1 VTILDQANVLRNR
14 IKYKDEK
21 VGRLSRVIAIAS
33 GKGGVGKTNI
43 ALNLAISLKRS
54 GVSVI
59 LLDFDFGLAD
69 AEILFGRASEYTLL
83 DVFRSE
89 RSLKD
94 VILNGPAGIKFISG
108 GAGVSELANISRPQ
122 MNYVLRGL
130 KYLDERFDYVIV
142 DAGSGSGESV
152 VNFARAAREVFII
165 TTPEPPSVSD
175 AIGLIKAVGTGAR
188 FNLIVNKA
196 ESNMEGLEILKKM
209 REVSNI
215 KYIGALPTDNSLI
228 KAVKKQIPVTILF
241 PNSKFSQ
248 KINKISDQLR
258 GMEESGVINYL
269 KKLFQSGSDD

>member
-1 VTILDQANVLRNR
+1 MIILDQANVLRNR
-14 IKYKDEK
+14 INEK
-21 VGRLSRVIAIAS
+21 AVPLRRVITIAS

-54 GVSVI
+54 GASVI

-69 AEILFGRASEYTLL
+69 AEILFGRVSEYTLA

-94 VILNGPAGIKFISG
+94 AIITGPAGIKLISG
-108 GAGVSELANISRPQ
+108 GAGDPALTSLSKAQI
-122 MNYVLRGL
+122 NYVLRCL
-130 KYLDERFDYVIV
+130 RYLDERFDYVIV
-142 DAGSGSGESV
+142 DTASGSGETV
-152 VNFARAAREVFII
+152 INFARAAREVFIVA
-165 TTPEPPSVSD
+165 TPEPASVSD
-175 AIGLIKAVGTGAR
+175 ARGLIKAVGPGAR

-196 ESNMEGLEILKKM
+196 ESNMEGLEILKKL
-209 REVSNI
+209 REISNI
-215 KYIGALPTDNSLI
+215 KYIGALPSDNNLI

-258 GMEESGVINYL
+258 GMEESGLLNYL
-269 KKLFQSGSDD
+269 KNLFPGGFND